1 MASLSA
7 IQHPPFSFPLPP
19 TADANA
25 VANVNART
33 DNNNTTPFS
42 ALVAALTHSLTTTPS
57 PHLPT
62 LTALLR
68 DYASQ
73 PEHWRAYAHADRRKQ
88 YTRNLVAEV
97 PGVFNLL
104 MLVWTPGKK
113 SPVHD
118 HADSH
123 CLMKIL
129 QGELMETRFAMPE
142 GGAGGETSAG
152 ASAGAEDAEG
162 AGPGKGGQEG
172 LRETQRT
179 LFRED
184 KVAYISDQLGLHE
197 MRNPSMTEFAV
208 SLHLYTPPNAAMYG
222 CHVFDPETGE
232 ARHVV
237 QGAYD
242 SIRGVVM

>member
-7 IQHPPFSFPLPP
+7 IHPPSFSFPLSQP
-19 TADANA
+19 ANA
-25 VANVNART
+25 NTGVNIKTRT
-33 DNNNTTPFS
+33 DTNTTPFDT
-42 ALVAALTHSLTTTPS
+42 LITALTHSLTTTPS

-68 DYASQ
+68 DYTSH
-73 PEHWRAYAHADRRKQ
+73 PDHWRAYAHADERKQ

-123 CLMKIL
+123 CLMKML
-129 QGELMETRFAMPE
+129 QGELIERRFAMPE
-142 GGAGGETSAG
+142 GG
-152 ASAGAEDAEG
+152 DG
-162 AGPGKGGQEG
+162 AGLDADTGVEDREAEQAKGGREG

-179 LFRED
+179 LFTED

-208 SLHLYTPPNAAMYG
+208 SLHLYTPPNAATYG

-232 ARHVV
+232 ARHVM

-242 SIRGVVM
+242 SVRGVAT